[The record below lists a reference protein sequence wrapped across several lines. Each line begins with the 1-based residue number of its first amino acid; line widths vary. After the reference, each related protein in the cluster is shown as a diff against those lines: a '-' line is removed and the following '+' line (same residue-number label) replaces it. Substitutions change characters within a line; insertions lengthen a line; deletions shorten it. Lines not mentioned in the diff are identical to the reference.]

1 MPFNHL
7 ILFFV
12 YGGGKWRRDLYLLR
26 NENMEITCIFIEQIN
41 KTTMV
46 KCNKDMNRYIIC

>member
-46 KCNKDMNRYIIC
+46 KCNKDVNRYIIC